1 MKASRRM
8 SVRSNQPNVMT
19 GLGFLG
25 NRHQPDLWKRLLP
38 SARAQLVA
46 DGLFNE
52 DGSITPKGM
61 SVLKEH
67 RSKPC

>member
-1 MKASRRM
+1 MKANHRRAA
-8 SVRSNQPNVMT
+8 RGNQPNAMT

-52 DGSITPKGM
+52 DGSITEKGM
-61 SVLKEH
+61 SVLKDGD
-67 RSKPC
+67 KTC